1 VAYRPVERTGRYR
14 PPQTVASPDGLR
26 PCIFPDLGC
35 NMHSDWLS
43 YAVAA
48 AISVIIAIGLWQF
61 GLWGEEHAGDN
72 WENFQAS
79 VAKSISHAY
88 ERPSR
93 PPPST
98 NVTHLQTSQ
107 P

>member
-1 VAYRPVERTGRYR
+1 
-14 PPQTVASPDGLR
+14 
-26 PCIFPDLGC
+26 
-35 NMHSDWLS
+35 MHSDWLS

-72 WENFQAS
+72 WGNFQAS

>member
-1 VAYRPVERTGRYR
+1 
-14 PPQTVASPDGLR
+14 
-26 PCIFPDLGC
+26 
-35 NMHSDWLS
+35 MHSDWLS

-48 AISVIIAIGLWQF
+48 AISAIIAIGLWQI

-72 WENFQAS
+72 WTNFQAS
-79 VAKSISHAY
+79 VAKSISHAV
-88 ERPSR
+88 ERPLH
-93 PPPST
+93 PMPST

>member
-1 VAYRPVERTGRYR
+1 VERTGRYR
-14 PPQTVASPDGLR
+14 APQTVASPDGLR
-26 PCIFPDLGC
+26 RCIFPDPGC
-35 NMHSDWLS
+35 NMHSNWLS

-61 GLWGEEHAGDN
+61 GLWGEEHAGVN
-72 WENFQAS
+72 WANFQAS
-79 VAKSISHAY
+79 VAKSVSHAD

-93 PPPST
+93 PSPLPSFT
-98 NVTHLQTSQ
+98 NLHTSH